1 MKIKKYTRVT
11 AFFLAVCT
19 VLLMLPLSVRADEY
33 WPDGVKTQSKSAI
46 VMEVN
51 TGTVCICKEFG
62 AITHKT
68 S

>member
-33 WPDGVKTQSKSAI
+33 WPAGVKSRQTLSG
-46 VMEVN
+46 EY
-51 TGTVCICKEFG
+51 
-62 AITHKT
+62 HKDHDG
-68 S
+68 SSGNRKL